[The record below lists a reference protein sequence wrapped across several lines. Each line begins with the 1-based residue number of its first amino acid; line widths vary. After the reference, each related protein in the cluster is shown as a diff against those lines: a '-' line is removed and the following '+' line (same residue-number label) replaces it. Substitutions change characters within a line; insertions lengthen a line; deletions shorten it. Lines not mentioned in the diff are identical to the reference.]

1 MDSVL
6 AGGSPE
12 RDGGGG
18 AGQGQG
24 YSRSKDAL
32 TIDWISCIEA
42 GEHLVIPAMN
52 NHFLQAVF
60 SKTYSRCKKAKFALA
75 DDIV

>member
-1 MDSVL
+1 MTCVTEEEEQD
-6 AGGSPE
+6 
-12 RDGGGG
+12 RDR
-18 AGQGQG
+18 AG